1 MRPLL
6 LVPFFCSQHYDM
18 PIRYVARKTGNQP
31 AIDDAKWQSQLR
43 RNGSFNARAA
53 AAPCAS
59 VKPLQPAAGAR
70 MHVFESTCR
79 LSLAL
84 AGDEFA
90 AVDIHDDVA
99 CWQNSAPQKIA
110 TERRDCE
117 TPLMSYRIKMSAG
130 R

>member
-1 MRPLL
+1 
-6 LVPFFCSQHYDM
+6 
-18 PIRYVARKTGNQP
+18 
-31 AIDDAKWQSQLR
+31 
-43 RNGSFNARAA
+43 
-53 AAPCAS
+53 
-59 VKPLQPAAGAR
+59 

-110 TERRDCE
+110 TQRREDRFASTCFVGSFVLHFAHNIPRRLMQKHDGLEQAVLAVCE